1 MGSQFIKEAEQ
12 TLRKRRNVLVFAH
25 SRSLFAKFSGKSKPL
40 ARVDLAGA
48 QIQAAPAPA
57 AARIDA
63 VQCKRISGQNKP
75 TGKGTPLRDDG
86 DPDSSTAR
94 SGWAVGNF
102 GCRRGRVWTSKF
114 WRAMGLSGRRRRFD
128 QITSGLINNKMDT
141 NWCPHV

>member
-12 TLRKRRNVLVFAH
+12 TLRKRCNVLVFAH

-75 TGKGTPLRDDG
+75 TGKGG
-86 DPDSSTAR
+86 SS
-94 SGWAVGNF
+94 S
-102 GCRRGRVWTSKF
+102 
-114 WRAMGLSGRRRRFD
+114 RRRRPRFFNRQKRLGRRKFWLPARPCLD
-128 QITSGLINNKMDT
+128 KQILASYGIVRS
-141 NWCPHV
+141 PPAV